1 MEEVPWRNLEAGKE
15 YYIESILPTRVG
27 DYGTPMGRKKKGIF
41 VRILYDRGTPFTMFR
56 NLIEPPRDIEGPY
69 LPSSLGS
76 HEENIFSINV
86 HRFYNVLPQDLRDKV
101 RNSDI
106 EEYRLRKYL
115 ADEVVGNIPDL
126 TNEVEKYG
134 LKGGKK
140 ARRNKKSKRTKKSKR
155 SKKSKK
161 NKTRKNKK
169 MIGGG
174 RIREI
179 TEDANETE
187 FEQRNAV
194 INYGYGPVSTYNLVN
209 CIAIGGVFEL
219 EEKRGTF
226 LTHEAPLDYL
236 EQQHKLIN
244 IKRILNEKNAKII
257 NIVIFRIDKPA
268 TDVYE
273 NGLTTTKVIDLMSN
287 FSEKLFSLIPIII
300 NYSCDISKMR
310 CGKAIISPTGYN
322 SYLTEIRF
330 DSDVFDSDVKP
341 SSSETF
347 IVEVLHDAY
356 GEKIYSCPFCKRK
369 TGTSAPKNPTNTSL
383 FSHIFDCPNKN
394 KIPIEA

>member
-1 MEEVPWRNLEAGKE
+1 
-15 YYIESILPTRVG
+15 
-27 DYGTPMGRKKKGIF
+27 
-41 VRILYDRGTPFTMFR
+41 
-56 NLIEPPRDIEGPY
+56 
-69 LPSSLGS
+69 
-76 HEENIFSINV
+76 
-86 HRFYNVLPQDLRDKV
+86 
-101 RNSDI
+101 
-106 EEYRLRKYL
+106 
-115 ADEVVGNIPDL
+115 
-126 TNEVEKYG
+126 
-134 LKGGKK
+134 
-140 ARRNKKSKRTKKSKR
+140 
-155 SKKSKK
+155 
-161 NKTRKNKK
+161 

-236 EQQHKLIN
+236 EQQDKLIN
-244 IKRILNEKNAKII
+244 IKKILNEKKAKII

-300 NYSCDISKMR
+300 NYSCDILKMR
-310 CGKAIISPTGYN
+310 CGKAIISPTEYN

-347 IVEVLHDAY
+347 IVESF
-356 GEKIYSCPFCKRK
+356 I
-369 TGTSAPKNPTNTSL
+369 
-383 FSHIFDCPNKN
+383 
-394 KIPIEA
+394 